1 MKNYFNKIRYII
13 ILIAFVSCNSSKEKS
28 LILSDKMLKK
38 NPVQALAI
46 LDSLENSDRLDEE
59 EQLHLVWNRA
69 LAHQALGMS
78 LAEDEQLP
86 EAIAYYREKVDKQ
99 ADSYLLEAS
108 YLNWTGKEADAIKA
122 IDKGLTNI
130 VDSTK
135 RVQLLA
141 LEAVSLSISG
151 NTRKP

>member
-13 ILIAFVSCNSSKEKS
+13 ILIVFVSCNSSKEKS

-69 LAHQALGMS
+69 LAHQASGMS

-86 EAIAYYREKVDKQ
+86 EAIAFI
-99 ADSYLLEAS
+99 AS
-108 YLNWTGKEADAIKA
+108 ASLPVQFRYDASNK
-122 IDKGLTNI
+122 
-130 VDSTK
+130 
-135 RVQLLA
+135 
-141 LEAVSLSISG
+141 
-151 NTRKP
+151 

>member
-1 MKNYFNKIRYII
+1 M
-13 ILIAFVSCNSSKEKS
+13 
-28 LILSDKMLKK
+28 
-38 NPVQALAI
+38 QALAI

-86 EAIAYYREKVDKQ
+86 EAIAYYREEVDKR

-141 LEAVSLSISG
+141 LEAAIFYGYPV
-151 NTRKP
+151 